1 MFTKANINWNTNQLV
16 KMISNGRITFD
27 NAVQRGLVWK
37 DDQKSLLIHSMLTG
51 YPIPALYARKGED
64 KTYDMLDG
72 KQRCSTIV
80 EFRNDEFALTE
91 LSPIVTDDGEEVDIT
106 GKTYSELSEDFKDII
121 NNYSLTVYYFE
132 NMADDE
138 VAEMFYRLN
147 NGKPLSGIV
156 MTRCKAKSLKTIME
170 LGQHKLFKDNMT
182 EKAMGRYTNE
192 DIVIKSYMMLTQPRS
207 EICLDTKVVRPMT
220 QTVEFTDKDVDMLN
234 AVFDRLVAVHA
245 ELLERAEANAD
256 KTQEK
261 IAKRMLVRTHMISLV
276 PIVWKS
282 IKNQINVFT
291 LADWVEKF
299 FTGKAGKISVSEK
312 YNSNSSNGSNHH
324 AQVEARWSAMEDSY
338 GAFIAKEKK
347 EKTININN
355 DSQKKTEKVETAE
368 VTTEEEDGQ
377 ASIEIEVVTA

>member
-37 DDQKSLLIHSMLTG
+37 NDQKSLLIHSMLTG
-51 YPIPALYARKGED
+51 YPIPALYARKGDD

-80 EFRNDEFALTE
+80 EFKNDEFELTE
-91 LSPIVTDDGEEVDIT
+91 LAPIVTEDGEEVDIT
-106 GKTYSELSEDFKDII
+106 GKTYSELSDDFKDII
-121 NNYSLTVYYFE
+121 NNYSLTVYYFD
-132 NMADDE
+132 NMTDDE

-182 EKAMGRYTNE
+182 EKAMERYTNE
-192 DIVIKSYMMLTQPRS
+192 DIVIKSYMMLTQPKS

-220 QTVEFTDKDVDMLN
+220 QTVEFTESDVEMLN
-234 AVFDRLVAVHA
+234 TVFDRLVAIHA
-245 ELLERAEANAD
+245 ELMERAEANND
-256 KTQEK
+256 KAQEK

-282 IKNQINVFT
+282 IKNQINVYVVT
-291 LADWVEKF
+291 DWVEKF
-299 FTGKAGKISVSEK
+299 FTGKSGKISVSGK

-324 AQVEARWSAMEDSY
+324 AQVEARWIAMENSY
-338 GAFIAKEKK
+338 DAFIKEEK
-347 EKTININN
+347 EENITKINN
-355 DSQKKTEKVETAE
+355 DSHETEMQNVEIGNRMEEVEQETMEIEVETA
-368 VTTEEEDGQ
+368 
-377 ASIEIEVVTA
+377 

>member
-37 DDQKSLLIHSMLTG
+37 NDQKSLLIHSMLTG
-51 YPIPALYARKGED
+51 YPIPALYARKGDD

-91 LSPIVTDDGEEVDIT
+91 LSPIITEDGEEVDIT
-106 GKTYSELSEDFKDII
+106 GKTYSELPDDFKDII
-121 NNYSLTVYYFE
+121 NNYSLTVYYFD
-132 NMADDE
+132 NMTDDE

-182 EKAMGRYTNE
+182 EKAMERYTNE
-192 DIVIKSYMMLTQPRS
+192 DIVIKSFLMLTKPKS
-207 EICLDTKVVRPMT
+207 EICLDTKAVRPMT
-220 QTVEFTDKDVDMLN
+220 QTVEFTEQDVDMLN
-234 AVFDRLVAVHA
+234 AVFDRLVAIHT
-245 ELLERAEANAD
+245 ELVERAEANGD
-256 KTQEK
+256 KMQEK

-291 LADWVEKF
+291 VTDWVEKF
-299 FTGKAGKISVSEK
+299 FTGKSGKISVSEK

-324 AQVEARWSAMEDSY
+324 TQVEARWVAMEDNY
-338 GAFIAKEKK
+338 NAFIAKEKK
-347 EKTININN
+347 DNVIDINN
-355 DSQKKTEKVETAE
+355 DSYEKKEENVKTETSADVTAQE
-368 VTTEEEDGQ
+368 
-377 ASIEIEVVTA
+377 SIEIEVVTA

>member
-37 DDQKSLLIHSMLTG
+37 NDQKSLLIHSMLTG
-51 YPIPALYARKGED
+51 YPIPALYARKGDD

-91 LSPIVTDDGEEVDIT
+91 LSPIITEDGEEVDIT
-106 GKTYSELSEDFKDII
+106 GKTYSELPDDFKDII
-121 NNYSLTVYYFE
+121 NNYSLTVYYFD
-132 NMADDE
+132 NMTDDE

-182 EKAMGRYTNE
+182 EKAMERYTNE
-192 DIVIKSYMMLTQPRS
+192 DIVIKSFLMLTKPKS

-220 QTVEFTDKDVDMLN
+220 QTVEFTEQDVDMLN
-234 AVFDRLVAVHA
+234 AVFDRLVAIHT
-245 ELLERAEANAD
+245 ELVERAEANGD
-256 KTQEK
+256 EMQEK

-291 LADWVEKF
+291 VTDWIEKF
-299 FTGKAGKISVSEK
+299 FTGKSGKISVSEK

-324 AQVEARWSAMEDSY
+324 TQVEARWVAMEDSY
-338 GAFIAKEKK
+338 NAFVAKEKK
-347 EKTININN
+347 DKVININN
-355 DSQKKTEKVETAE
+355 DSYENKEENVKTETSADVTAQE
-368 VTTEEEDGQ
+368 
-377 ASIEIEVVTA
+377 SIEIEVVTA